1 MPGKSDH
8 DVGDLCLHNSSCSE
22 ACGSPLARS
31 ASEKNGL
38 RSKMVCAAQRACLKN
53 ATSWLNHS
61 RWYASMATNAA
72 GTNWSP
78 LADRRVHLHPE
89 RLMSMRS
96 REIFRPF
103 YDSGVHFGGCAL
115 SSTACPSGPNGQ
127 ALLGSLGRACAMH
140 TREQPLQDCH
150 TVSNSVGGSFQYRMH
165 LAAHQF

>member
-1 MPGKSDH
+1 MWISILLASRSQEVPGKSDH
-8 DVGDLCLHNSSCSE
+8 DIGDLCLHNSSCSG

-78 LADRRVHLHPE
+78 LADPGVYLHPD
-89 RLMSMRS
+89 RFMSRD
-96 REIFRPF
+96 REKYSVLFMIPAFISEVVRYPAQRAQ
-103 YDSGVHFGGCAL
+103 V
-115 SSTACPSGPNGQ
+115 GPIVPRQ
-127 ALLGSLGRACAMH
+127 ALWAAWEEHVQCTHESSLYKIA
-140 TREQPLQDCH
+140 TL
-150 TVSNSVGGSFQYRMH
+150 
-165 LAAHQF
+165 